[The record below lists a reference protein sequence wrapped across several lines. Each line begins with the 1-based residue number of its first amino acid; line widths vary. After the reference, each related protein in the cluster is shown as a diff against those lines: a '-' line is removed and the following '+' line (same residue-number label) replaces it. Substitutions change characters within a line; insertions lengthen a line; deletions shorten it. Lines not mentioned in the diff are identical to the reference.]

1 MRTKTK
7 VRISNK
13 VSALIF
19 TVISL
24 AAIGGFSYVFLGG
37 LNLQTKS
44 VQKSGPPYYD
54 NFECDLNRT
63 VADQPQ
69 SIFTSD
75 VDGVVDIKDLTVV
88 KDSALGKYGATTL
101 TISSTGA
108 VSNQRPCTDLNRD
121 LTIDAVDV
129 QLMENYYASLKS
141 GGTNKLPYT
150 KEYNRLG
157 DFYYYYSSTDN
168 VWSVDQNSSQANA
181 NYAASSYPYNRV
193 SIGYETLDSIAA
205 SQDIKQIDNYLAL
218 VKRQNPGNADSLI
231 KSSINSKPVIY
242 YRDKNATYTADYGK
256 YMFGCQVIWLTNN
269 IKGKITYVVFS
280 RLILTSLANPFP
292 YYVNP
297 LNCLGNAEGLRIYNK
312 YLLIYPNVLHN

>member
-1 MRTKTK
+1 MRPT
-7 VRISNK
+7 
-13 VSALIF
+13 A
-19 TVISL
+19 
-24 AAIGGFSYVFLGG
+24 AAISPAICFLVPAQC
-37 LNLQTKS
+37 LALK
-44 VQKSGPPYYD
+44 D
-54 NFECDLNRT
+54 FEDEILL
-63 VADQPQ
+63 AD
-69 SIFTSD
+69 T
-75 VDGVVDIKDLTVV
+75 
-88 KDSALGKYGATTL
+88 A
-101 TISSTGA
+101 
-108 VSNQRPCTDLNRD
+108 
-121 LTIDAVDV
+121 DAVDV

-256 YMFGCQVIWLTNN
+256 YMFGCQVIWLTND
-269 IKGKITYVVFS
+269 IKGKNALIVDDLIDTAGSIIDTVSIIRDMGVKSVFVIATHGVFS
-280 RLILTSLANPFP
+280 GPAVKRMVDALDTGAITQLYVTDTIPQNRLLKS
-292 YYVNP
+292 
-297 LNCLGNAEGLRIYNK
+297 
-312 YLLIYPNVLHN
+312 